1 MPRME
6 ARSCSSFP
14 RGFPI
19 RREAIKEEMR
29 EEEEQG
35 REMQGEAPAWK
46 IVKIIKGAG
55 QVATSEIR
63 LIRTENLPVRAK
75 TPSMD

>member
-1 MPRME
+1 M
-6 ARSCSSFP
+6 
-14 RGFPI
+14 
-19 RREAIKEEMR
+19 KEEMR

-46 IVKIIKGAG
+46 IVEIIKGAG

>member
-6 ARSCSSFP
+6 ASSCSSFP

-55 QVATSEIR
+55 KVATSEIR

>member
-6 ARSCSSFP
+6 ARSYSSFP

-35 REMQGEAPAWK
+35 REMQGEELPAWEQNPMRNK
-46 IVKIIKGAG
+46 RNQERDLSPGRAG
-55 QVATSEIR
+55 R
-63 LIRTENLPVRAK
+63 LG
-75 TPSMD
+75 MG

>member
-19 RREAIKEEMR
+19 RREVIKEETR

-35 REMQGEAPAWK
+35 REMQGEELPAWEQNPTRNK
-46 IVKIIKGAG
+46 
-55 QVATSEIR
+55 TRREIFH
-63 LIRTENLPVRAK
+63 LGEQGG
-75 TPSMD
+75 